1 MIRNAVTVILG
12 VLLAFGAYHEGQV
25 HLHIGAPPLPYH
37 CPAGSH
43 VVRHWAP
50 GPATGP
56 GEISYGGQ
64 HEWASCASDLD
75 AST

>member
-50 GPATGP
+50 RLHLTLPAGDVAGKHSPAGSHPNTR
-56 GEISYGGQ
+56 
-64 HEWASCASDLD
+64 
-75 AST
+75 